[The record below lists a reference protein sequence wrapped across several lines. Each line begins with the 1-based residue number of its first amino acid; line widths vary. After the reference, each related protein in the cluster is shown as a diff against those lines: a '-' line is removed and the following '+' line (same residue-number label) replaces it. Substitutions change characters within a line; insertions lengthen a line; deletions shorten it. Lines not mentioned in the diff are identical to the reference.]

1 MKKRNMLV
9 SLGGN
14 AILKHTEKGTA
25 KEQFENVKKTSDT

>member
-1 MKKRNMLV
+1 MVV

-25 KEQFENVKKTSDT
+25 QEQFENVNETIIF